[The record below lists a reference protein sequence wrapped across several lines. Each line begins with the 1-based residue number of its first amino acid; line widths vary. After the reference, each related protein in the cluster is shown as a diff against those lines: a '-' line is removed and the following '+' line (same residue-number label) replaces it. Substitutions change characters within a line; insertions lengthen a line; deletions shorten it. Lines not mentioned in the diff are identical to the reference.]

1 MSTAADVS
9 AGGAE
14 LRHRQLYDD
23 ASDGGSGSVSPGRPA
38 PMEPQSAGQDTQDG
52 DIGKQKKTFGR
63 TPDGT
68 GE

>member
-9 AGGAE
+9 AGGAD
-14 LRHRQLYDD
+14 LRHRQVHDD
-23 ASDGGSGSVSPGRPA
+23 SPDAGGGIDPGRTP
-38 PMEPQSAGQDTQDG
+38 PMEPPRAAQEGG
-52 DIGKQKKTFGR
+52 IGKPKKTFGR

>member
-23 ASDGGSGSVSPGRPA
+23 ASEGSGSVSPGHPA
-38 PMEPQSAGQDTQDG
+38 PMEPQSAGQDTKDG